1 LSFLC
6 GYVQRCVHIFRRG
19 INVGAMLQEQHYDID
34 VAQTRRDVQRRLL
47 LLKIEAEKIKELQP
61 LPEASRG
68 IVHIVNKDQPS

>member
-1 LSFLC
+1 
-6 GYVQRCVHIFRRG
+6 
-19 INVGAMLQEQHYDID
+19 MLQEQHYDID